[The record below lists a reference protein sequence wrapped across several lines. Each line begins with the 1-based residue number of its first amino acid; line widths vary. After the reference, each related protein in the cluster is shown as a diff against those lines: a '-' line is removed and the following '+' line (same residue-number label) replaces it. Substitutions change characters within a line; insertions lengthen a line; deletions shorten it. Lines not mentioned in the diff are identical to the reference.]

1 DSGGNVYVGELN
13 NHTIRKITPAGVVTT
28 MAGSAGLPGSA
39 DGTGSAARFNG
50 PSGVTADSG
59 GNVYVANAGGQTI
72 RKITA
77 AGLVTTLAGGLD
89 GGADGAGNAA
99 SFSNPS
105 GVATDS
111 AGNVYVA
118 DSYNHTIRKITP
130 AGAATTLAGS
140 AGSAGRMDGTGDSAR
155 FDYPSG
161 VAADSGG
168 NIYVAEAENHTIRKI
183 TPAGAVTTLAGSAG
197 LTGSADGTGSTARF
211 NHPYGVAID
220 SSGNVY
226 VADTLNNKI
235 RIGRPALA
243 DAAMIDVSTGSV
255 GAPRYLDTTVQTA
268 TSWQWSIVR
277 HPSGSNAM
285 LSSTSIRNPVF
296 TPDVA
301 DLYIF
306 QLTASNGVTTS
317 ITTVSLTA
325 TVTIRRRAVRSA
337 P

>member
-1 DSGGNVYVGELN
+1 
-13 NHTIRKITPAGVVTT
+13 
-28 MAGSAGLPGSA
+28 
-39 DGTGSAARFNG
+39 
-50 PSGVTADSG
+50 GVTADSG
-59 GNVYVANAGGQTI
+59 GNVYVAD
-72 RKITA
+72 R
-77 AGLVTTLAGGLD
+77 
-89 GGADGAGNAA
+89 
-99 SFSNPS
+99 
-105 GVATDS
+105 
-111 AGNVYVA
+111 
-118 DSYNHTIRKITP
+118 YNHTIRKITP
-130 AGAATTLAGS
+130 AGAGTTLAGS

-197 LTGSADGTGSTARF
+197 LTGRADGTGSTARF

-255 GAPRYLDTTVQTA
+255 GAPRYLDTTLQTA